1 MQVDGSFEVEGVGS
15 VVSGTLLSGMVRLGQ
30 QLLLG
35 PDAEGAFTP
44 VTVRQLQ
51 RSHVPVQLVRAGQT
65 CTIAISLG
73 VQGPG
78 AGQGGLVPVQ
88 PAAGLGQG
96 MAWAWV
102 EGGDAGALPLG
113 SSPGM
118 PCGEML
124 GAAGEGGMGSSCP
137 GAEVS
142 YAATMPAGCAGCGVA
157 ADSAFD
163 DALAAAANALDL
175 CLGGDDGLGGGGG
188 AGLVDDDDLFTFDV
202 CDGGSAS
209 GLSSSALSSA
219 RSPGAGAFGRSSQPN
234 LLQRDAFEPPYGSA
248 GSAMHLSMSVGQLG
262 RGGAA
267 AAASSLSGAAPASSA
282 STAGEEA
289 AAAATVSTSAPTH
302 RSVSVSVSA
311 ATSGLPFTYG
321 GPQSAPGLGPGGLGV
336 GGVGM
341 SGVPVS
347 LFSPGPGPRSSL
359 ARKGCVLLEPS
370 LEPRAS
376 WMFEVGGS
384 LPLFLNGRA
393 VSGTC
398 TTTHAKLA
406 PWIACGTAFCRL
418 QQFTRLLHSVMTS
431 YVVLVFP
438 GCARAAGWTLAPAR
452 PSVGQLA
459 AAVSASS
466 RVSARG
472 RSRGR
477 QQR

>member
-44 VTVRQLQ
+44 VSVRQMQ

-65 CTIAISLG
+65 CTIAISLAGQSPG
-73 VQGPG
+73 V
-78 AGQGGLVPVQ
+78 GQGGLVPVQ

-102 EGGDAGALPLG
+102 EGSEAGALPLG

-118 PCGEML
+118 PCGGML
-124 GAAGEGGMGSSCP
+124 GAAVVGGMGSSSP

-142 YAATMPAGCAGCGVA
+142 YAATMPGVGAGCGVAAAVA

-175 CLGGDDGLGGGGG
+175 CLGGDDGLSGGGG
-188 AGLVDDDDLFTFDV
+188 AGLADDDDLFAFDV
-202 CDGGSAS
+202 CEGGSAS
-209 GLSSSALSSA
+209 GLSSSALSSV

-282 STAGEEA
+282 STAGEAA

-302 RSVSVSVSA
+302 RSMSVSVSA
-311 ATSGLPFTYG
+311 TTAGLPYTYG

-336 GGVGM
+336 GSGGMGGVG
-341 SGVPVS
+341 VS
-347 LFSPGPGPRSSL
+347 LFSPGPGPRGSL

-370 LEPRAS
+370 LQPRAS
-376 WMFEVGGS
+376 WMFEVGGWV
-384 LPLFLNGRA
+384 A
-393 VSGTC
+393 
-398 TTTHAKLA
+398 TTM
-406 PWIACGTAFCRL
+406 
-418 QQFTRLLHSVMTS
+418 V
-431 YVVLVFP
+431 
-438 GCARAAGWTLAPAR
+438 
-452 PSVGQLA
+452 
-459 AAVSASS
+459 
-466 RVSARG
+466 
-472 RSRGR
+472 
-477 QQR
+477 